1 LGAQCVSVG
10 SDVTICQGSKLKD
23 LKGAL
28 LNKTTKLIW
37 SDNGAGGTFSP
48 NATTLKASWTP
59 PAAFSGIAT
68 LTLTATAGCTSTPSS
83 ASFRVTVTALPVAT
97 FSYTASPYCSNE
109 PNPFPTF
116 SGGAAAGTFSST
128 AGLVFVNSSTGQVNL
143 AASNAGTYTVTNTI
157 PASGGCSIVTATGQ
171 IIITTAPAATISYAG
186 APFCKSISTDQP
198 VTRTGTSGGTYSA
211 TPAGL
216 SINESTGEITPGT
229 STAGTYTVIYTL
241 AGTGGCG
248 VTTAT
253 TSVTITSPPVATFIY
268 SASPYCPNGNN
279 PLPTFIGGGVPGI
292 FSSTPG
298 LIFVNTSTGQV
309 NLSASTAG
317 TYTVTNTI
325 ASSEG
330 CGIVTSA
337 SPVTIKALPSAPLI
351 GTITAPTCIVL
362 TGSVVLTGLPSTGS
376 WMLNYYPGNVSISG
390 TGISTTVSGL
400 NPGTYNFSVTNAD
413 GCISTLSNDAIVPLS
428 LLNPPAPVIGTVT
441 QPTCILSTGS
451 VVING
456 LPSTGT
462 WTLTRNPGGITV
474 SGIGTTTTVSSLP
487 PGTYSF
493 TVTNSSGCLSMPSEN
508 VLVNS
513 QPPMPPAPLVGA
525 ITAPTCILST
535 GSVVLSG
542 LPSSGTWTLIRYP
555 GTDITTGTGA
565 STTITGLPPGTYNYT
580 VTNSGGCLSVP
591 SENVV
596 IPEQPSPPAAP
607 IVGPITQPTFYVPR
621 GSVVL
626 GGLPSTGS
634 WIISRLPDMVTTA
647 GTGTI
652 TTITDLEA
660 GIYVF
665 TVTNSAGCIS
675 TASSEVVIKVPG
687 APVLKITNPAP
698 VCLPSTVNITNPG
711 ITAGSSPGLTFSY
724 WTNAEATL
732 EYSTP
737 TMATSGTYFIKGTN
751 VSGYF
756 DIKPVIVTIDSPPLP
771 DAGIDQVLD
780 YQFSTALNASLG
792 NNEKGI
798 WSLVSGTV
806 EFGDATDPKTEVSD
820 LSFGKN
826 VLLWTVTSGA
836 CTDASDTIIIV
847 VNDLILPTLI
857 TPNMDGRNDFFVING
872 LAVLGKTE
880 LTIFDRRG
888 VMVYKNPDYDNKWDG
903 VDYNNNPLTEDTYF
917 YIFKSLNGKSGR
929 GYIVIRR

>member
-1 LGAQCVSVG
+1 
-10 SDVTICQGSKLKD
+10 
-23 LKGAL
+23 
-28 LNKTTKLIW
+28 
-37 SDNGAGGTFSP
+37 
-48 NATTLKASWTP
+48 
-59 PAAFSGIAT
+59 
-68 LTLTATAGCTSTPSS
+68 
-83 ASFRVTVTALPVAT
+83 
-97 FSYTASPYCSNE
+97 
-109 PNPFPTF
+109 
-116 SGGAAAGTFSST
+116 
-128 AGLVFVNSSTGQVNL
+128 
-143 AASNAGTYTVTNTI
+143 
-157 PASGGCSIVTATGQ
+157 
-171 IIITTAPAATISYAG
+171 
-186 APFCKSISTDQP
+186 
-198 VTRTGTSGGTYSA
+198 
-211 TPAGL
+211 
-216 SINESTGEITPGT
+216 
-229 STAGTYTVIYTL
+229 
-241 AGTGGCG
+241 
-248 VTTAT
+248 
-253 TSVTITSPPVATFIY
+253 
-268 SASPYCPNGNN
+268 
-279 PLPTFIGGGVPGI
+279 
-292 FSSTPG
+292 
-298 LIFVNTSTGQV
+298 
-309 NLSASTAG
+309 
-317 TYTVTNTI
+317 
-325 ASSEG
+325 
-330 CGIVTSA
+330 
-337 SPVTIKALPSAPLI
+337 
-351 GTITAPTCIVL
+351 
-362 TGSVVLTGLPSTGS
+362 
-376 WMLNYYPGNVSISG
+376 
-390 TGISTTVSGL
+390 
-400 NPGTYNFSVTNAD
+400 
-413 GCISTLSNDAIVPLS
+413 
-428 LLNPPAPVIGTVT
+428 
-441 QPTCILSTGS
+441 
-451 VVING
+451 
-456 LPSTGT
+456 
-462 WTLTRNPGGITV
+462 
-474 SGIGTTTTVSSLP
+474 
-487 PGTYSF
+487 
-493 TVTNSSGCLSMPSEN
+493 
-508 VLVNS
+508 
-513 QPPMPPAPLVGA
+513 
-525 ITAPTCILST
+525 LST

-555 GTDITTGTGA
+555 GTVRTTGTGA

-675 TASSEVVIKVPG
+675 TSSTEVVIKVPG

-737 TMATSGTYFIKGTN
+737 TMAISGTYFIKGTN

-872 LAVLGKTE
+872 LAILGKTE

-903 VDYNNNPLTEDTYF
+903 VDYNNNPLTDDTYF
-917 YIFKSLNGKSGR
+917 YIFKSLKGKSGR